1 MKTKWLFMAFAI
13 VIVAACSPYRYYNAQ
28 SKNSDFSNY
37 RTYAWLPGLDSL
49 SKSYYNNAI
58 AEENIYETADAA
70 LKAKGLTYDKSN
82 PDLLFRYKAI
92 VNNTSRTVYAPT
104 WGGWGWGWG
113 WNPYWG
119 MGMGGAVGRE
129 RFRAGHIII
138 EAIDAKTNKVVWQ
151 ARGSG
156 EVRNPEKAVNDLPV
170 VVQNIMKQYPVM
182 AQK

>member
-1 MKTKWLFMAFAI
+1 MKTKWFLMVVTVLI
-13 VIVAACSPYRYYNAQ
+13 IAACSPYQYYNTQ
-28 SKNSDFSNY
+28 SKNSNFAQY
-37 RTYAWLPGLDSL
+37 KTYAWLPGLDSL
-49 SKSYYNNAI
+49 SKSYYDNAI

-70 LKAKGLTYDKSN
+70 LKARGLTYDKSN

-92 VNNTSRTVYAPT
+92 VNNTSRPVYAPM

-113 WNPYWG
+113 WSPYWG
-119 MGMGGAVGRE
+119 MGGVVGRE
-129 RFRAGHIII
+129 RYRAGHIII

-156 EVRNPEKAVNDLPV
+156 EVKNPEKAVNDLPY

-182 AQK
+182 AKQ